1 MEKRSYRVLLVE
13 DSPEDR
19 ETFSRLLRH
28 SGGEDY
34 QFVEAETAE
43 EALELC
49 RAQRPDCVLLDYRL
63 PDRDGLDVLAQLAAA
78 DAEALVP
85 VVMLTG
91 QGNEAVAVQALQGG
105 AQDYL
110 VKGAVTAQGLRW
122 AIHNAMEKVAL
133 RRQIERQRRELERL
147 ATTDVLTGVFNR
159 RVLLERL
166 ELELRRCRRYG
177 TRLCVLLLDL
187 DHFKRINDAH
197 GHLAGDAVLVAVGQ
211 LLRTRVRGTDVA
223 GRYGGEEFGVLLPET
238 DLEAGRELAE
248 RLRHHLAAEVFTS
261 AGNSFRVTCSI
272 GVAHFMEAKQKATD
286 LLQAADEALYRAKE
300 QGRDRVCV
308 AAGNGL

>member
-19 ETFSRLLRH
+19 EAFSRLLCN

-34 QFVEAETAE
+34 HFLEAETAE
-43 EALELC
+43 QALAMC
-49 RAQRPDCVLLDYRL
+49 REHRPDCVLLDYRL
-63 PDRDGLDVLAQLAAA
+63 PDGDGLDVLAQLAAA
-78 DAEALVP
+78 DVEALVP

-91 QGNEAVAVQALQGG
+91 QGNETDAVQALQGG

-177 TRLCVLLLDL
+177 TRLCVLLLDI
-187 DHFKRINDAH
+187 DYFKRINDTH
-197 GHLAGDAVLVAVGQ
+197 GHLAGDAVLVSVGQ
-211 LLRTRVRGTDVA
+211 ILRTRVRGTDVA
-223 GRYGGEEFGVLLPET
+223 GRYGGEEFCVLLPET
-238 DLEAGRELAE
+238 DLEPGRELAE
-248 RLRHHLAAEVFTS
+248 RLRHHLAAEVYTA
-261 AGNSFRVTCSI
+261 AGKTFRVTCSI
-272 GVAHFMEAKQKATD
+272 GVAHFVEAKQKAAD

-308 AAGNGL
+308 AGGHEA